1 MRHVLRRVI
10 YVRFWSAVLIASPW
24 LAACGTS
31 YEDSIDKLSGG
42 PDERTM
48 GKHELLLAKAD
59 AIDPIIAA
67 LEGPDLGQRSDLAE
81 VMVNLSLR
89 LEDDRIAAALKKHLI
104 DDSDSQVRARIA
116 DRLGLHIKEEY
127 IDAFM
132 RAVTDP
138 SPRVRA
144 PALDALSN
152 VLAKLS
158 EEQIQTLRERTAQN
172 AVDEDREVR
181 EAALYLVEEFV
192 GRWAHD
198 AREQALKAN
207 LSAADS
213 IYNRALAYAPTSKQA
228 NYYMGTYCYEYGD
241 RERGLQLL
249 RESSLLLD
257 VPRFPSPPTIDGRL
271 DDPIWGHA
279 VRIDSFYAY
288 GKSRTS
294 LPPLVSSRAFVGYSD
309 QSLYLGVHCFDAH
322 PESLVVKPFD
332 DASYGNARQDL
343 VELFFDRNRDQT
355 TFSVVKINTDGSV
368 RGGRNDFSKGHTRDL
383 SWDLE
388 GAAAVF
394 VGDDFWSVELQLDWD
409 AEQLHRPVPGDLA
422 GMNIHRLFR
431 AVEYSQ
437 PFRDYDENRAPGYLL
452 FE

>member
-1 MRHVLRRVI
+1 M
-10 YVRFWSAVLIASPW
+10 ASLW
-24 LAACGTS
+24 LVACGPT

-42 PDERTM
+42 PDERAL
-48 GKHELLLAKAD
+48 GKHELLLAKAE
-59 AIDPIIAA
+59 AIDPVIAA
-67 LEGPDLGQRSDLAE
+67 LAGPDRGQRSDLAE

-89 LEDDRIAAALKKHLI
+89 LEDDRIAAALKKHLV
-104 DDSDSQVRARIA
+104 DDSDPGVRARIA

-132 RAVTDP
+132 RAATDP

-144 PALDALSN
+144 PAMNALSN
-152 VLAKLS
+152 VLDKLS
-158 EEQIQTLRERTAQN
+158 EEQVLTLRSLAAQN
-172 AVDEDREVR
+172 AGNEDRDVR
-181 EAALYLVEEFV
+181 EAALFLVEEFV
-192 GRWAHD
+192 ARLAHE
-198 AREQALKAN
+198 AREEALKAN

-228 NYYMGTYCYEYGD
+228 NYYMGTYYYEYGD
-241 RERGLQLL
+241 RERGFQLL
-249 RESSLLLD
+249 RENSLLLD
-257 VPRFPSPPTIDGRL
+257 VPRFSSPPKIDGRL
-271 DDPIWGHA
+271 DDPIWNQA
-279 VRIDSFYAY
+279 VKIETFYSY
-288 GKSRTS
+288 GFSRTS
-294 LPPLVSSRAFVGYSD
+294 LPARVPSHAMVGYSD
-309 QSLYLGVHCFDAH
+309 QALYLGVRCYDAH

-368 RGGRNDFSKGHTRDL
+368 RDGRNDYSKGNTRDL

-394 VGDDFWSVELQLDWD
+394 VGDDFWSFELQLGWD
-409 AEQLHRPVPGDLA
+409 AEQLHRPDPGDLA

-431 AVEYSQ
+431 ASEYSQ

>member
-1 MRHVLRRVI
+1 MRHILRRVI
-10 YVRFWSAVLIASPW
+10 YVRAWSAVLIASLC
-24 LAACGTS
+24 LAACSPSSEG
-31 YEDSIDKLSGG
+31 SIDKLSGG
-42 PDERTM
+42 PDERAM
-48 GKHELLLAKAD
+48 GKHELLLAKAE
-59 AIDPIIAA
+59 AIEPVIAA
-67 LEGPDLGQRSDLAE
+67 LAGPDHGQRSDLAE

-89 LEDDRIAAALKKHLI
+89 LEDDRISAALKKHLV
-104 DDSDSQVRARIA
+104 DDSDPGVRARIA

-127 IDAFM
+127 IEAFM

-144 PALDALSN
+144 PAMNALSN
-152 VLAKLS
+152 VLDKLS
-158 EEQIQTLRERTAQN
+158 EEQILTLRGLATQN
-172 AVDEDREVR
+172 AGKGDRDVR
-181 EAALYLVEEFV
+181 EAALFLVEEFV
-192 GRWAHD
+192 ARLAHE
-198 AREQALKAN
+198 AREEALKAN
-207 LSAADS
+207 LPAADS

-228 NYYMGTYCYEYGD
+228 NYYMGTYYYEYGD
-241 RERGLQLL
+241 RERGFQLL
-249 RESSLLLD
+249 RENSLLLD
-257 VPRFPSPPTIDGRL
+257 VPRFSSPPKIDGRL
-271 DDPIWGHA
+271 DDPIWNQA
-279 VRIDSFYAY
+279 VKIETFYSY
-288 GKSRTS
+288 GFSRTS
-294 LPPLVSSRAFVGYSD
+294 LPARVPSHALVGYSD
-309 QSLYLGVHCFDAH
+309 QALYLGVRCYDAH

-368 RGGRNDFSKGHTRDL
+368 RDGRNDYSKGNTRDL

-394 VGDDFWSVELQLDWD
+394 VGNDFWSFELQLNWD
-409 AEQLHRPVPGDLA
+409 AEQLHRPDPGDLA

-431 AVEYSQ
+431 ASEYSQ